1 MLSLYRA
8 VMDSNVNPLRA
19 LHPAQRFQA
28 MAVLGTM
35 WATIF
40 CGAAGAWL
48 WYGELVTLHLLV
60 AAGFL
65 VTGLTF
71 ANAAPI
77 ATFSPSSP
85 SGERRKRRLT
95 VSAFRPRRQPQ
106 AARPASSRAGAR
118 ARGPWSGPRP
128 CARARR

>member
-28 MAVLGTM
+28 MTILGVM
-35 WATIF
+35 WTTIF

-48 WYGELVTLHLLV
+48 WYGELVTLHLFV

-71 ANAAPI
+71 ANAAP
-77 ATFSPSSP
+77 AETTRPL
-85 SGERRKRRLT
+85 RR
-95 VSAFRPRRQPQ
+95 
-106 AARPASSRAGAR
+106 GA
-118 ARGPWSGPRP
+118 
-128 CARARR
+128 

>member
-19 LHPAQRFQA
+19 LRPAQRFQT

-35 WATIF
+35 WTTIF

-60 AAGFL
+60 RAVGWGTRASPDRLGIHRACAEEPC
-65 VTGLTF
+65 GRHGRWSEKPRSRH
-71 ANAAPI
+71 AP
-77 ATFSPSSP
+77 P
-85 SGERRKRRLT
+85 L
-95 VSAFRPRRQPQ
+95 
-106 AARPASSRAGAR
+106 
-118 ARGPWSGPRP
+118 PRP
-128 CARARR
+128 GAG

>member
-1 MLSLYRA
+1 MLSLHRA

-19 LHPAQRFQA
+19 LRPAQRFQA

-48 WYGELVTLHLLV
+48 WYGELVTLHLFV

-71 ANAAPI
+71 ANAAP
-77 ATFSPSSP
+77 TETYRPL
-85 SGERRKRRLT
+85 RR
-95 VSAFRPRRQPQ
+95 
-106 AARPASSRAGAR
+106 GA
-118 ARGPWSGPRP
+118 
-128 CARARR
+128 